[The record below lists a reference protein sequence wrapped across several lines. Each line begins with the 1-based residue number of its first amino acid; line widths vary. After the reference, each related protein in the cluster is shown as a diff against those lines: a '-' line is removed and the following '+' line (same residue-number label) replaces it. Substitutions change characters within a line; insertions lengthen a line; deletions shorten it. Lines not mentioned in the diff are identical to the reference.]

1 MCRLLWFIQI
11 LLIPSLLLGD
21 WLFMAEHASHWCRWR
36 LFVLRDQPSLGRRFY
51 LALCLS
57 DRNFVAAVCLR
68 VYRGDWG
75 VVSLNPYRKH
85 GSIQLFFFLQ
95 PFLLSPTVYHTS
107 WISATNPCDDC
118 CGNWVSILLGRVV
131 RQLFARGGPEGRC
144 TEPRRD
150 SHETQTLHLFTCK
163 YHIRGEPD

>member
-85 GSIQLFFFLQ
+85 GSIQLFFLPAAFSPFSHRLPHFVDISDKPLRRLLQ
-95 PFLLSPTVYHTS
+95 KLAQYT
-107 WISATNPCDDC
+107 
-118 CGNWVSILLGRVV
+118 
-131 RQLFARGGPEGRC
+131 ARSCRTPALR
-144 TEPRRD
+144 TRWTRR
-150 SHETQTLHLFTCK
+150 TLYRASSRFT
-163 YHIRGEPD
+163 